1 MNSDFAFVMMVY
13 HYGVP
18 YTGYYLQDDKQRFRL
33 KFISNN
39 YGYFLPKERQV
50 PHMDENL
57 SYSALM
63 TRKAKAKTYTVERV
77 MYPDIKDTVETAEEE
92 LMLRLL

>member
-1 MNSDFAFVMMVY
+1 MNSDFAFVMVVY

-33 KFISNN
+33 KFITNN
-39 YGYFLPKERQV
+39 HGYFLPKERQV
-50 PHMDENL
+50 LHMDENL

-63 TRKAKAKTYTVERV
+63 TRKAKAKTYSVERV
-77 MYPDIKDTVETAEEE
+77 MYPDIKDIVENAEQE

>member
-1 MNSDFAFVMMVY
+1 MNSDFAFIMKVY
-13 HYGVP
+13 CFGNPH
-18 YTGYYLQDDKQRFRL
+18 TGYYLQDDKQRFRL

-39 YGYFLPKERQV
+39 YGYFLPKERHV
-50 PHMDENL
+50 IHMDENL

-63 TRKAKAKTYTVERV
+63 TRKAKAKTYSVERV
-77 MYPDIKDTVETAEEE
+77 MYSDIKDIVEEAEQE